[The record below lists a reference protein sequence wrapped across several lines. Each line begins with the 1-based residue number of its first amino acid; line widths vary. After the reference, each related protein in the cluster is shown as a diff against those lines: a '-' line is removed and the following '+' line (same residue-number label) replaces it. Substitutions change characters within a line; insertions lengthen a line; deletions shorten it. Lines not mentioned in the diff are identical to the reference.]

1 MEEIRYSIYIIVISV
16 KVIFLRKN
24 IIYNCLKIKIL
35 GINLIKYLE
44 IFMQGLLNK
53 ICIYRMIDYFCRLLD
68 LKEYKY
74 VNIF

>member
-44 IFMQGLLNK
+44 IFM
-53 ICIYRMIDYFCRLLD
+53 
-68 LKEYKY
+68 
-74 VNIF
+74 